1 MPQSNTIE
9 EINDDLDQ
17 LTKQLIEDAYEQGQ
31 NAHGVSPFSIE
42 SGNHGYDY
50 LGGKPDDITVIA
62 GMVVDK
68 NSLQKKKP
76 TDNNKNKV
84 QGNYEEKE
92 DVQKK
97 SDENK
102 PNNPTT
108 EN

>member
-50 LGGKPDDITVIA
+50 LGGKPDDITVVA

-68 NSLQKKKP
+68 SSLQKKKP
-76 TDNNKNKV
+76 AEKSKI
-84 QGNYEEKE
+84 QGNYDDKE
-92 DVQKK
+92 DVQNK
-97 SDENK
+97 SPENK
-102 PNNPTT
+102 PNNPSDG
-108 EN
+108 N

>member
-50 LGGKPDDITVIA
+50 LGGKPDDITVVA

-68 NSLQKKKP
+68 SCLQKNKP
-76 TDNNKNKV
+76 VDKSKI
-84 QGNYEEKE
+84 QGNYDDKE
-92 DVQKK
+92 DVQNKLP
-97 SDENK
+97 ENK
-102 PNNPTT
+102 PNNPSDG
-108 EN
+108 N